1 MLGVSCAR
9 AALRPEQDEAQR
21 GPHVRALR
29 VDDQAHVHLTD
40 SCKEPAPG
48 AGELLVKVSRVLLT
62 HEDAVAAGLAAR
74 PLSAPTFV
82 GTLGHLVVGTVKRS
96 EWLAATGANSS
107 AAAPAG
113 ASGRVVGSNALQRVA
128 IAPSIACGHCP
139 MCRGGLSPHCRSRI
153 VIGLCGRDGGCAEHI
168 AAPITSI
175 LPIPDGVTDD
185 QAVFTHP
192 IARALHAGHVIRSEN
207 KAYVTVIG
215 DSLIALLTAQTLAR
229 VNKSVRLLSTLP
241 DRARVCERWGI
252 RHRPL
257 HEAGLRQDQD
267 AVVDCT
273 GRVSGLMRALH
284 MVRPRGTVLLQSP
297 LAMFP
302 HPIGRAPALAH
313 GTLAVPEAPGAE
325 AARGEGGG
333 GGTLNAAR
341 NEASSAGECL
351 EIAASNEVHVVGC
364 REGPLPDAFGLLLEG
379 AGGGIDVSSLST
391 SRCKLEQSIA
401 ALNALRDPNALGYLI
416 DPEAR

>member
-1 MLGVSCAR
+1 MAS
-9 AALRPEQDEAQR
+9 
-21 GPHVRALR
+21 
-29 VDDQAHVHLTD
+29 
-40 SCKEPAPG
+40 

-62 HEDAVAAGLAAR
+62 HEDAVAAGLVAR
-74 PLSAPTFV
+74 PLSVPVFT
-82 GTLGHLVVGTVKRS
+82 GTLGHLVAGAVKRAD
-96 EWLAATGANSS
+96 WLAASGTPSATTPHAGLGSRAANTGTF
-107 AAAPAG
+107 
-113 ASGRVVGSNALQRVA
+113 QRVA

-153 VIGLCGRDGGCAEHI
+153 VMGLCGRDGGCAEHI
-168 AAPITSI
+168 AAPVTCL

-185 QAVFTHP
+185 QAVFAHP
-192 IARALHAGHVIRSEN
+192 IARALHAAHVIRSEN

-215 DSLIALLTAQTLAR
+215 DSLIALLTAQALAR

-273 GRVSGLMRALH
+273 GHVSGLMRALH

-302 HPIGRAPALAH
+302 HPIGRTGDLRFESADSRTSSN
-313 GTLAVPEAPGAE
+313 GEACG
-325 AARGEGGG
+325 
-333 GGTLNAAR
+333 
-341 NEASSAGECL
+341 AGECL

-379 AGGGIDVSSLST
+379 SGGGMDVSGLST
-391 SRCKLEQSIA
+391 SRCRLEQSIA
-401 ALNALRDPNALGYLI
+401 ALNALRDPNTLGYI
-416 DPEAR
+416 VDPEAR